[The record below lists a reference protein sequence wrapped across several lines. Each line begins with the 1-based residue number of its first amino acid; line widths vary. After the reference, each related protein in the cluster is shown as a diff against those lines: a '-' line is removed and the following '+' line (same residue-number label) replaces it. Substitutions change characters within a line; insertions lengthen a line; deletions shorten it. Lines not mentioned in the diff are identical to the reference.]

1 MGCKHFPLL
10 LDFVGGNTAKHFSA
24 KTNVTYM
31 NKELAELIPATSAVY
46 VQVNYGNGT
55 ICI

>member
-10 LDFVGGNTAKHFSA
+10 LAFVGGNTAKHFSA
-24 KTNVTYM
+24 KTNVIYM

-46 VQVNYGNGT
+46 ENYGNGT